1 MDQRENGWTREIT
14 MDITSIQEIKQS
26 KIYFSFES
34 NATGSFL
41 SPHPRFLSLSQQL
54 AYSALI
60 TKYSSSYSQTL
71 NFWQVFTLN
80 IHPALAQHTV

>member
-41 SPHPRFLSLSQQL
+41 PIPLPPSPFLSLSH
-54 AYSALI
+54 
-60 TKYSSSYSQTL
+60 
-71 NFWQVFTLN
+71 QVTILC
-80 IHPALAQHTV
+80 LDYEVLK